1 MKDFVA
7 KAPSY
12 LRRLDGGAKLVYTG
26 FLLLT
31 AAGLL
36 TAALLH
42 GDGMGATAEGAAA
55 YWRGDEAAMT
65 YPKSYR
71 QLLELTHFHLFTE
84 PVTFLVL
91 AHLYNL
97 GGDAPRRRVFVT
109 VATLVAIVAQIAL
122 PWLVTYGSAS
132 AAMLLLPVHVVLV
145 GGLAYMTLRALWEMW
160 APS

>member
-7 KAPSY
+7 KTPSY
-12 LRRLDGGAKLVYTG
+12 LQRLDPGARLVYTA
-26 FLLLT
+26 FLVLT

-42 GDGMGATAEGAAA
+42 GDGMGVGADAAAA

-97 GGDAPRRRVFVT
+97 GGDALRRRVAITVVT
-109 VATLVAIVAQIAL
+109 VVAIAAQIAL
-122 PWLVTYGSAS
+122 PWAVTYGGAA
-132 AAMLLLPVHVVLV
+132 AAMLLVPVHALLV
-145 GGLAYMTLRALWEMW
+145 AGLGYMTLQALWAMW
-160 APS
+160 APQ